1 MLKHFFKTGLQ
12 FLKAN
17 KVFAFINALGLSIAL
32 AVSFIIVVY
41 VVNELSYNHCHKN
54 RDRVFR
60 VNNYYVEFGKINNG
74 TPYILSS
81 ALKEEFPQVE
91 KSIRVRYAG
100 PVKLRCGDAFINAW
114 SPMATDSD
122 IFDIFTLPLVGN
134 QSSQHLLDDQ
144 SSIVLSQSLA
154 KKLFPDGNPVG
165 KEVEGIINN
174 EPHVFNVTGVFQDI
188 PVNSTFR
195 AGCFVNSKWTIA
207 PMNESFN
214 ITNADLSWKHDFW
227 TTWVLL
233 SNEQDPS
240 DLEEQFRA
248 LEVKNLGDKPDRNY
262 SLQNLSDVYLKSE
275 DVMNSGIRGDMNN
288 IRLFSIIA
296 LLIVLT
302 AAINYIILSTAVSTI
317 RAKEIGIRKTFGA
330 SNRSIRYQLLSES
343 ILLALL
349 VLPIAST
356 MAWFSIP
363 YAEVLFQTR
372 LQILTSNL
380 PDYLLWYLSIT
391 IFIGVV
397 SGIYTSGYL
406 SRQKVVSILNGTKT
420 FGKGKLFFR
429 SLLII
434 AQLVIFCSFITSVL
448 IIRSQYKYMLNSN
461 PGYFNKDVLLIDIDT
476 DFSGYTSYLNS
487 IKSNPEVIMAAGAME
502 GIPMNGSA
510 SMMVPHFQDKNLKVT
525 VEGMAVDFNF
535 LKTMGIPLV
544 EGRYFSEDYGGDM
557 ENAVIVNETAIKQLG
572 IADPIGKE
580 LIHNTI
586 IGVVK
591 DFNLHSL
598 HSDIPPMEIELNHD
612 YINQIAV
619 HYKTQALS
627 TLLPRLKSDWKKQ
640 FPDIPFQYSTIEEV
654 TEYLYSSEKNLN
666 SIVTFSALFTMLI
679 SMFGLFGLTLFMAK
693 TRTKEIGIKKVLGS
707 SEKSIVIS
715 FLWKNMV
722 LVIVA
727 ALLSVPLT
735 AYFMNQ
741 WLSNYAYQTSISWW
755 FFVISFLVAS
765 IVVIL
770 TVSIH
775 SIRASRV
782 NPVEALRYE

>member
-17 KVFAFINALGLSIAL
+17 KVFAIINALGLSIAL

-60 VNNYYVEFGKINNG
+60 VNNYYVDFGKIYNG

-81 ALKEEFPQVE
+81 ALKEEFPQVQ
-91 KSIRVRYAG
+91 KSVRVRYAG
-100 PVKLRCGDAFINAW
+100 TVRLKCGDAYINAW
-114 SPMATDSD
+114 GPMATDSE

-134 QSSQHLLDDQ
+134 QSGQHLLDDQ
-144 SSIVLSQSLA
+144 NSIVLTQSLA

-165 KEVEGIINN
+165 KEVEGIINS
-174 EPHVFNVTGVFQDI
+174 ESHRFNVTGVFEDI

-207 PMNESFN
+207 PMNKSFN
-214 ITNADLSWKHDFW
+214 ITDIDLSWKHDFW

-233 SNEQDPS
+233 SNEQSPS
-240 DLEEQFRA
+240 ELEGQFRT
-248 LEVKNLGDKPDRNY
+248 LEVKNLGEKPDRNY
-262 SLQNLSDVYLKSE
+262 SLQSLSDVYLKSE
-275 DVMNSGIRGDMNN
+275 DVMNSGMRGDMKN

-302 AAINYIILSTAVSTI
+302 AAINYIILSTAVSSI

-330 SNRSIRYQLLSES
+330 SSRSIRYQLLSES

-349 VLPIAST
+349 VLPIALV

-363 YAEVLFQTR
+363 YAEILFQTH

-391 IFIGVV
+391 LFIGVV

-406 SRQKVVSILNGTKT
+406 SRQKVISILKSTAR
-420 FGKGKLFFR
+420 FGKGKLFLR
-429 SLLII
+429 SLLIV

-448 IIRSQYKYMLNSN
+448 IIRSQYNFMMNSN
-461 PGYFNKDVLLIDIDT
+461 PGYYNKDVLLIDIDT

-510 SMMVPHFQDKNLKVT
+510 SMMVPHFQDNNLKVT
-525 VEGMAVDFNF
+525 VEGMAIDFNF
-535 LKTMGIPLV
+535 LKTMGIRLV
-544 EGRYFSEDYGGDM
+544 EGRYFSEDYGGDL
-557 ENAVIVNETAIKQLG
+557 ENSVIVNETAIKQLG
-572 IADPIGKE
+572 ITDPIGKE
-580 LIHNTI
+580 LIHKTI

-598 HSDIPPMEIELNHD
+598 HSDIPPMVIELNHD
-612 YINQIAV
+612 YLEQIAV
-619 HYKTQALS
+619 HYKAQTLS
-627 TLLPRLKSDWKKQ
+627 TLLPRLKSEWEKQ
-640 FPDIPFQYSTIEEV
+640 FPDKPFQSSTIEEV
-654 TEYLYSSEKNLN
+654 SENLYTSEKSLN
-666 SIVTFSALFTMLI
+666 AIVSFSALFTMLI

-707 SEKSIVIS
+707 SEKSIVVS

-722 LVIVA
+722 LVMVA

-735 AYFMNQ
+735 TYFMNR
-741 WLSNYAYQTSISWW
+741 WLANYAYQTTISWW
-755 FFVISFLVAS
+755 FFVISFLVAT
-765 IVVIL
+765 IVVLL

-782 NPVEALRYE
+782 NPVESLRYE